1 MLSQAVDLLDSA
13 ERLQRQF
20 FQIGRAHDGPS
31 WEPPV
36 DMVDN
41 GRQMD
46 LLVALPGV
54 PPDRFEVRIERQA
67 IVVRGE
73 RAIGA
78 NVGPGAVVRLEIPYG
93 RFERRIELPT
103 GIYQVVAMQLENGCL
118 RIQLE
123 LVP

>member
-46 LLVALPGV
+46 LLVDFFREHLPGYE
-54 PPDRFEVRIERQA
+54 DCGAISSATTLGVRET
-67 IVVRGE
+67 
-73 RAIGA
+73 
-78 NVGPGAVVRLEIPYG
+78 
-93 RFERRIELPT
+93 RRILGEYVIDAEEMAAGDGSLH
-103 GIYQVVAMQLENGCL
+103 
-118 RIQLE
+118 
-123 LVP
+123 